1 MQIIKLYRYVRDGGG
16 ITVSP
21 VKPDGEDYAMRYRLI
36 ADDGKAITSGT
47 IVTTCIDVESAD
59 SWYDIDAP
67 QEKPEDD
74 SGAITAT
81 ATT

>member
-1 MQIIKLYRYVRDGGG
+1 MQIIQLYRYARNGGG

-36 ADDGKAITSGT
+36 ADEEKAITNGT

-59 SWYDIDAP
+59 SWTEIAAP
-67 QEKPEDD
+67 QGED
-74 SGAITAT
+74 AE
-81 ATT
+81 